1 LVLAADAKPGLIVRS
16 WAVGLRPTAAMQ
28 NGAAVTA
35 APFVAIGG
43 RERSVE

>member
-16 WAVGLRPTAAMQ
+16 WAVGVRPAAAMQ

-35 APFVAIGG
+35 APFAMIGD
-43 RERSVE
+43 RERSVG